1 MHFWPAG
8 VKTGGPGC
16 FSRHSFVITSS
27 TLPTDPHLTSPQR
40 APASFAI
47 CCALIAF
54 GLFALIILQQTL
66 DQRLDRDVTRIE
78 ELAQLPRGEYL
89 KPMLLGYQHVG
100 ADVLWLQLLQVLGK
114 RKTTAD
120 EYEWIYHALDV
131 ITTLDPQYDYAYYV
145 GGVVLTNLANRTDLS
160 NRLLEKGFEANP
172 TIWNLPFLLGYN
184 HYFILGDAAR
194 GAEYMAAAAK
204 LPGGPTYL
212 PGLASRMYA
221 EASSPEVALQLL
233 KALWHQTQDQEMRDV
248 LENRAKE
255 IIIERDIQALESA
268 RDAYRDKHGR
278 LPKALNDLVIGGE
291 VHQIPD
297 EPFGGAYNFDAQTG
311 EVSSSSHPKRLK
323 VFRLDKG

>member
-1 MHFWPAG
+1 M
-8 VKTGGPGC
+8 
-16 FSRHSFVITSS
+16 ITSS
-27 TLPTDPHLTSPQR
+27 PVPTDSRLTSYQR
-40 APASFAI
+40 TSVSFAT
-47 CCALIAF
+47 CCVLIAM
-54 GLFALIILQQTL
+54 GLFALIALQQTL
-66 DQRLDRDVTRIE
+66 DQRLNRDVTRIE

-100 ADVLWLQLLQVLGK
+100 ADFLWLQLLQVLGK
-114 RKTTAD
+114 KKTTAD

-160 NRLLEKGFEANP
+160 NRLLEKGFAANP
-172 TIWNLPFLLGYN
+172 AIWNLPFLLGYN
-184 HYFILGDAAR
+184 YYFILGDAAR

-204 LPGGPTYL
+204 LPGGPSYL

-233 KALWHQTQDQEMRDV
+233 KALWHQTQDREMRDV

-255 IIIERDIQALESA
+255 IIIQRDIQALESA
-268 RDAYRDKHGR
+268 REAYRGKHGR
-278 LPKALNDLVIGGE
+278 LPTSLNDLVMSGE
-291 VHQIPD
+291 VRRIPD
-297 EPFGGAYNFDAQTG
+297 EPFGGSYNFDVQTG
-311 EVSSSSHPKRLK
+311 EVSSSSHPARLK

>member
-1 MHFWPAG
+1 MM
-8 VKTGGPGC
+8 
-16 FSRHSFVITSS
+16 TS
-27 TLPTDPHLTSPQR
+27 TTVPTDSRLTNPLRPS
-40 APASFAI
+40 ASLAI
-47 CCALIAF
+47 CCVFAIIGLIALIV
-54 GLFALIILQQTL
+54 LQQTL

-100 ADVLWLQLLQVLGK
+100 ADLLWLQLLQVLGK
-114 RKTTAD
+114 KKTTVD

-160 NRLLEKGFEANP
+160 NRLLEKGFAANP
-172 TIWNLPFLLGYN
+172 AIWNLPFLLGYN
-184 HYFILGDAAR
+184 YYFILGDAAR

-204 LPGGPTYL
+204 LPGGPSYL

-233 KALWHQTQDQEMRDV
+233 RALWLQTKDQEMRDV

-255 IIIERDIQALESA
+255 IIIERDVQALEAA

-278 LPKALNDLVIGGE
+278 LPKALDDLVMSGE
-291 VHQIPD
+291 VRQIPD
-297 EPFGGAYNFDAQTG
+297 EPFGGAYNLDAQTG

-323 VFRLDKG
+323 VFRLDKR

>member
-1 MHFWPAG
+1 M
-8 VKTGGPGC
+8 
-16 FSRHSFVITSS
+16 TSS
-27 TLPTDPHLTSPQR
+27 TIPTSPHLTSSPR
-40 APASFAI
+40 ASVSFAI
-47 CCALIAF
+47 CCALIVIS
-54 GLFALIILQQTL
+54 LFALSILQQTL

-89 KPMLLGYQHVG
+89 KPMLLGYQHAG
-100 ADVLWLQLLQVLGK
+100 ADLLWLQLLQVLGK
-114 RKTTAD
+114 KKTTAD

-145 GGVVLTNLANRTDLS
+145 GGVVLTNLANRVDLS
-160 NRLLEKGFEANP
+160 NRLLEKGFAANP

-184 HYFILGDAAR
+184 YYFILGDAAK

-204 LPGGPTYL
+204 LPGGPSYL

-233 KALWHQTQDQEMRDV
+233 RTLWLQTQDQEMREV

-255 IIIERDIQALESA
+255 IIIERDIQVLESA

-278 LPKALNDLVIGGE
+278 FPKALNDLVVSGE
-291 VHQIPD
+291 VRQIPD
-297 EPFGGAYNFDAQTG
+297 EPFGGAYNLDARTG
-311 EVSSSSHPKRLK
+311 EVSSSTHPKRLK
-323 VFRLDKG
+323 VFRLDKQ

>member
-1 MHFWPAG
+1 M
-8 VKTGGPGC
+8 
-16 FSRHSFVITSS
+16 ITSS

-89 KPMLLGYQHVG
+89 KPMLLGYHHVG

>member
-1 MHFWPAG
+1 M
-8 VKTGGPGC
+8 
-16 FSRHSFVITSS
+16 TSS
-27 TLPTDPHLTSPQR
+27 TIPTSPHLTSSPR
-40 APASFAI
+40 ASASFAI
-47 CCALIAF
+47 CCILIVI
-54 GLFALIILQQTL
+54 GLFALIVLQQTL

-89 KPMLLGYQHVG
+89 KPMLLGYQHAG
-100 ADVLWLQLLQVLGK
+100 ADLLWLQFLQVLGK
-114 RKTTAD
+114 KKTTAD

-160 NRLLEKGFEANP
+160 NRLLEKGFAANP

-184 HYFILGDAAR
+184 HYFIFGDAAR

-204 LPGGPTYL
+204 LPGGPSYL

-221 EASSPEVALQLL
+221 EANNPEVALQLL
-233 KALWHQTQDQEMRDV
+233 RALWLQTQDQEMREV

-255 IIIERDIQALESA
+255 IIIERDIQTLETA
-268 RDAYRDKHGR
+268 RDAYHTKYGH
-278 LPKALNDLVIGGE
+278 LPKGLNDLVISGE
-291 VHQIPD
+291 VRQIPD
-297 EPFGGAYNFDAQTG
+297 EPFGGTYHLDTQTG

-323 VFRLDKG
+323 VFRLDKE

>member
-1 MHFWPAG
+1 
-8 VKTGGPGC
+8 
-16 FSRHSFVITSS
+16 
-27 TLPTDPHLTSPQR
+27 
-40 APASFAI
+40 
-47 CCALIAF
+47 
-54 GLFALIILQQTL
+54 
-66 DQRLDRDVTRIE
+66 VTRIE

-100 ADVLWLQLLQVLGK
+100 ADLLWLQLLQVLGK
-114 RKTTAD
+114 KKTTAD

-160 NRLLEKGFEANP
+160 NRLLGACSESGHMEPA
-172 TIWNLPFLLGYN
+172 FLLGYN
-184 HYFILGDAAR
+184 YYFILGDAAR
-194 GAEYMAAAAK
+194 GADYMAAAAK
-204 LPGGPTYL
+204 LPGGPSYL

-233 KALWHQTQDQEMRDV
+233 RALWLQTQDQEMRDV

-255 IIIERDIQALESA
+255 IIIERDVQALEAA

-278 LPKALNDLVIGGE
+278 LPKALNDLVISGE
-291 VHQIPD
+291 VRQIPD
-297 EPFGGAYNFDAQTG
+297 EPFGGAYNLDAQTG

>member
-1 MHFWPAG
+1 M
-8 VKTGGPGC
+8 
-16 FSRHSFVITSS
+16 TSS
-27 TLPTDPHLTSPQR
+27 TVPTDAHLPNPLRPTVSL
-40 APASFAI
+40 AMYCVLAI
-47 CCALIAF
+47 IGLIALI
-54 GLFALIILQQTL
+54 LLQQTL

-89 KPMLLGYQHVG
+89 KPMLLGYQHAG

-114 RKTTAD
+114 KKTSAD

-160 NRLLEKGFEANP
+160 NRLLVKGFEANP
-172 TIWNLPFLLGYN
+172 TVWNLPFLLGYN
-184 HYFILGDAAR
+184 HYFILGDAAK

-204 LPGGPTYL
+204 LPGGPSYL

-221 EASSPEVALQLL
+221 EANNPEVALQLL
-233 KALWHQTQDQEMRDV
+233 KALWLQTQDQEMREV

-268 RDAYRDKHGR
+268 RDAYRAKQGH
-278 LPKALNDLVIGGE
+278 LPGALNDLVISGE
-291 VHQIPD
+291 VGRIPD
-297 EPFGGAYNFDAQTG
+297 EPLGGAYSIDTRTG
-311 EVSSSSHPKRLK
+311 EISSSTHPTRLK

>member
-1 MHFWPAG
+1 VQFWPAG
-8 VKTGGPGC
+8 IKTGGPGC
-16 FSRHSFVITSS
+16 FLGRSFVITSS
-27 TLPTDPHLTSPQR
+27 PLPAASRLTSFQR
-40 APASFAI
+40 TSASFANCCVFI
-47 CCALIAF
+47 ALGLCALIA
-54 GLFALIILQQTL
+54 LQQTL

-100 ADVLWLQLLQVLGK
+100 ADLLWLQLLQVLGK
-114 RKTTAD
+114 KKTTVG

-160 NRLLEKGFEANP
+160 NQLLEKGFAANP
-172 TIWNLPFLLGYN
+172 TVWSLPFLLGYN

-204 LPGGPTYL
+204 LPGGPSYL
-212 PGLASRMYA
+212 PRLASRMYA
-221 EASSPEVALQLL
+221 EANNPEVALQLL

-255 IIIERDIQALESA
+255 IIIERDIQELEAA
-268 RDAYRDKHGR
+268 RDAYHKRHGR
-278 LPKALNDLVIGGE
+278 LPKALNDLVMSGD
-291 VHQIPD
+291 VRQIPD
-297 EPFGGAYNFDAQTG
+297 EPFGGTYNLDVQTG
-311 EVSSSSHPKRLK
+311 AVSSSSHPKRLK